1 MANTYEP
8 LCMNC
13 MGLLDDNGVCTSCKA
28 AQVPPNDPDCLQHHT
43 MLDNH
48 YHIGRVLRRNGESTV
63 YLAYNTYTHAP
74 VEVREYF
81 PTTLSHRKGAQV
93 TPNAGAEIQY
103 KAILS
108 DFIDLHRAL
117 MRLKTIPI
125 LIPVLDIFEANHT
138 AYVVSQSFPAI
149 RFGDFL
155 NINAGELTWE
165 QARGFLLPLLISIQ
179 HLHDA
184 NILHRGISPD
194 TLLIN
199 KSGEIKLIDF
209 CLPTVRTAKCEL
221 DPQLYSG
228 YAAPEQYNIGSW
240 QGTWTD
246 VYAIAAV
253 MYKTLTGAKPSDATA
268 RSEGEPLF
276 AVSELNSTV
285 PKQVSDILAEALAV
299 APASRIKTIGE
310 LQARLSST
318 QEGGEGGQTRRV
330 VSREEVARAE
340 AEAAAEAQAAA
351 QAAAYDETLRRA
363 KRSKR
368 RRPHYGLLSG
378 VLSTIILCSA
388 VLYILYGMYQDRLH
402 KDPGLSNSLSS
413 VTSSEYR
420 GTMKVPSFIGTDLDA
435 ARSDPQYNGKITFSL
450 IYEANA
456 DYPEGQ
462 IFDQSPKAGE
472 TMEIGG
478 VLNVKV
484 SQGVTK
490 VEMPDDI
497 VGRKQ
502 ADAVAKLEALKIEY
516 EIIPVYETGFE
527 KDVVTRTNFA
537 PGTEITLGKD
547 IVFLFVNQQEESS
560 SSSSSSS
567 GPPSLGPSL

>member
-1 MANTYEP
+1 
-8 LCMNC
+8 

-28 AQVPPNDPDCLQHHT
+28 AQVPPNAPECLQHHT
-43 MLDNH
+43 VLDNH
-48 YHIGRVLRRNGESTV
+48 YHIGKVLRRNGESTV
-63 YLAYNTYTHAP
+63 YLAFNTYTHAP

-81 PTTLSHRKGAQV
+81 PTTLSHRSGTQV
-93 TPNAGAEIQY
+93 APNAGAEIQY

-108 DFIDLHRAL
+108 DFIDLHRSL

-125 LIPVLDIFEANHT
+125 LIPVLDIFEANQT

-149 RFGDFL
+149 KFGDFL
-155 NINAGELTWE
+155 NINVGELTWE
-165 QARGFLLPLLISIQ
+165 QTRGFLLPLLISIQ
-179 HLHDA
+179 HLHEA

-221 DPQLYSG
+221 EPQLFSG
-228 YAAPEQYNIGSW
+228 YAAPEQYDIGSW

-268 RSEGEPLF
+268 RSESEPLF

-310 LQARLSST
+310 LQVRLSST
-318 QEGGEGGQTRRV
+318 QEGGEEGQTRRV

-340 AEAAAEAQAAA
+340 AEAAQARAAA
-351 QAAAYDETLRRA
+351 QAAEYDETLRRT
-363 KRSKR
+363 KRRKR

-378 VLSTIILCSA
+378 VLSTIVLCSI
-388 VLYILYGMYQDRLH
+388 VLYILYGMYQDRYQ
-402 KDPGLSNSLSS
+402 KDLSQSSSISS

-420 GTMKVPSFIGTDLDA
+420 GTMKVPNFIGADIDA
-435 ARSDPQYNGKITFSL
+435 ARADPQYNGKITFSL

-472 TMEIGG
+472 SMEVGG

-502 ADAVAKLEALKIEY
+502 EDAVARLDALKIDY
-516 EIIPVYETGFE
+516 EIIPVYETGYE
-527 KDVVTRTNFA
+527 KDVVTRTNFE
-537 PGTEITLGKD
+537 PGTQITLGKD
-547 IVFLFVNQQEESS
+547 IVFLFVNQQEKESS
-560 SSSSSSS
+560 SSSSSS
-567 GPPSLGPSL
+567 GAPSLGPAL